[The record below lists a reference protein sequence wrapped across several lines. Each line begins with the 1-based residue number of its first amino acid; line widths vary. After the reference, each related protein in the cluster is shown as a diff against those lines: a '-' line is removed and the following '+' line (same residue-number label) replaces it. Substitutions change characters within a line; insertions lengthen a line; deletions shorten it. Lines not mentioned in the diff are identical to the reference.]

1 MRDCV
6 RHLRLTQFSMLK
18 FLTSTPLLV
27 AYALTPVVAAPLAL
41 EEILDDM
48 VEETTLVEEEVVS
61 ETKTIEP
68 VKKEVTTR
76 FICPTCTT
84 NEKIVLEFFQDYGI
98 KDKYALATLLG
109 NIKQESMFVP
119 NICEGGARVNYQHC
133 HRGGYGLIQWTTSG
147 RYRGLGLHARQIGG
161 NPSTLQTQLSYLVT
175 EREWKSA
182 EWKFKTPG
190 KAIGFYMNG
199 AYTWLGWG
207 IHGARTHYSNQY
219 AQRLTPAA

>member
-6 RHLRLTQFSMLK
+6 RHLRLTQFFMLK
-18 FLTSTPLLV
+18 FFTATPLLV
-27 AYALTPVVAAPLAL
+27 AYCFTPLFAKSLDS
-41 EEILDDM
+41 ILDDM
-48 VEETTLVEEEVVS
+48 ERENLGPDIEEVQV
-61 ETKTIEP
+61 EP

-76 FICPTCTT
+76 FICPTCTP

-98 KDKYALATLLG
+98 KDKYALATLMG

-119 NICEGGARVNYQHC
+119 NICEGGARVPYHDC
-133 HRGGYGLIQWTTSG
+133 HRGGYGLIQWTTYG

-175 EREWKSA
+175 EREWKRA

-190 KAIGFYMNG
+190 KPIGFYMNG

-219 AQRLTPAA
+219 VNRLTTVL

>member
-6 RHLRLTQFSMLK
+6 RHLRLTHFSMLK
-18 FLTSTPLLV
+18 FLTTTPLLV
-27 AYALTPVVAAPLAL
+27 AYCFTPIFAKTLDS
-41 EEILDDM
+41 ILDDM
-48 VEETTLVEEEVVS
+48 VEENTKPAIEQIQPTTEEVKKKAT
-61 ETKTIEP
+61 TKYT
-68 VKKEVTTR
+68 
-76 FICPTCTT
+76 CPACTP

-98 KDKYALATLLG
+98 TDKYALATLMG

-119 NICEGGARVNYQHC
+119 NICEGGARVPYHHC
-133 HRGGYGLIQWTTSG
+133 HSGGYGLIQWTTLG
-147 RYRGLGLHARQIGG
+147 RYRGLGLHARSIGG

-175 EREWKSA
+175 EREWKRA

-190 KAIGFYMNG
+190 KSIGFYMNG

-219 AQRLTPAA
+219 LHRLTPAG